1 MALTALYSAD
11 ASLGMTL
18 VIRLGFV
25 IIAATCVVMV
35 IFLFMRTQRTTTIR
49 TKIIELER
57 IDGRLL
63 AQIDLG
69 IKRGHVNLWRAVQL
83 LYYLHMK
90 SAFLENLANS
100 LSLKEIKW
108 EERPSRRESLAQ
120 IKQLKQDVQRV
131 LQLNYKFAMDAAHA
145 VMLLDPRRV
154 HNDLLSDEPQHD
166 LDNASPDTT
175 ARIKHID
182 ATNERLKEKTHDL
195 ETMRYL
201 EEGLKD

>member
-63 AQIDLG
+63 AQID
-69 IKRGHVNLWRAVQL
+69 R
-83 LYYLHMK
+83 M
-90 SAFLENLANS
+90 
-100 LSLKEIKW
+100 
-108 EERPSRRESLAQ
+108 
-120 IKQLKQDVQRV
+120 
-131 LQLNYKFAMDAAHA
+131 
-145 VMLLDPRRV
+145 
-154 HNDLLSDEPQHD
+154 
-166 LDNASPDTT
+166 T
-175 ARIKHID
+175 
-182 ATNERLKEKTHDL
+182 
-195 ETMRYL
+195 
-201 EEGLKD
+201 